1 MGEDDELKKGQVVI
15 QERIEKAMN
24 EEFEKLLQ
32 EKKQDRLLKL
42 LIENKIDNLS
52 IEEIKKELGDDE

>member
-1 MGEDDELKKGQVVI
+1 MGEDGELEKCQVVI
-15 QERIEKAMN
+15 QERIEKSMN

-32 EKKQDRLLKL
+32 EKKQDKLLKL

>member
-1 MGEDDELKKGQVVI
+1 MGEDGELEKGQVVI

>member
-1 MGEDDELKKGQVVI
+1 MGKDGELEKDQVVI

-32 EKKQDRLLKL
+32 EKKQDKLLRL

>member
-1 MGEDDELKKGQVVI
+1 MGENDELKKGQVVI

-52 IEEIKKELGDDE
+52 IEEIKKELEDDE

>member
-52 IEEIKKELGDDE
+52 VEEIKKELEDDE